1 MFVLQCGTPHILIV
15 STPSNRSC
23 VLKVVRHGLELGYDA
38 ALEPISVDPTPAPS
52 PQCEFQSNSSTGSQ
66 DQSASHEEGIEE
78 DEEDADKSYDSRNT
92 SRRSSQ
98 QELGD
103 SHDSQATEV
112 QHVEDLEEGSDAD
125 TNVPIIYPC
134 YAASNVHAPP
144 A

>member
-1 MFVLQCGTPHILIV
+1 MYVLQYGTPQILIV
-15 STPSNRSC
+15 AKPSNRSYF
-23 VLKVVRHGLELGYDA
+23 LKVISHGLERGFDG
-38 ALEPISVDPTPAPS
+38 ALEPISVEPTPAPS
-52 PQCEFQSNSSTGSQ
+52 PQSELQFKSPTGSQ
-66 DQSASHEEGIEE
+66 DQ
-78 DEEDADKSYDSRNT
+78 DAENSYDSRNT

-112 QHVEDLEEGSDAD
+112 QHVEDLEDDSDSD
-125 TNVPIIYPC
+125 TNEPIIPCYC